1 MELSQAT
8 GHGSEHGI
16 LMDYVKDLNE
26 QKSDKL
32 LLSQGKE
39 IQNEKMKPTQLSEVI
54 TSCIYHCLS
63 LTLG

>member
-1 MELSQAT
+1 MSQTT
-8 GHGSEHGI
+8 GHDREHGI
-16 LMDYVKDLNE
+16 LMDNVKDLNE

-39 IQNEKMKPTQLSEVI
+39 IKNEKIKPTQQSEVI